1 MSEAAIEATELVIQ
15 QSAEILAVRR
25 RRDELAER
33 AGGIA
38 ALLRF

>member
-1 MSEAAIEATELVIQ
+1 VIQ

-25 RRDELAER
+25 RRDELADR
-33 AGGIA
+33 ADGVA